1 MLRLILVFTI
11 AFSLSACAS
20 LMNRATQQMADNL
33 SNAML
38 NQNDLETVKA
48 GSPAYLIMIDS
59 LIEGDPDN
67 PSMLIA
73 GSKLYGSYATAFV
86 DDDDRAK
93 RLADK
98 SLNYAR
104 QALCAELNAL
114 CNSLPQKL
122 DVVEAELATIQP
134 QDQPLLYGFGA
145 AWAGWLQVNSDDWN
159 AIAQIPKIK
168 ALFERSIQL
177 DETYDL
183 GGAHLYLAVLSSQIP
198 PSLGGKPEQ
207 GREHFEKALALSG
220 GQNLMVYV
228 LYAEYYARLM
238 FEQELHDRLLQQALS
253 SDTDIPGLT
262 LINTL
267 AQQRAAILLEE
278 SSEYF

>member
-1 MLRLILVFTI
+1 MLRLFLVITI

-20 LMNRATQQMADNL
+20 LMNRATQRMADNL

-67 PSMLIA
+67 PSILIA
-73 GSKLYGSYATAFV
+73 GSKLYGSYATTFV
-86 DDDDRAK
+86 DDEDRAR

-104 QALCAELNAL
+104 QALCEELKAL
-114 CNSLPQKL
+114 CDSLEQKL
-122 DVVEAELATIQP
+122 DVMESELVNIQA
-134 QDQPLLYGFGA
+134 QQQPLLYGFAA
-145 AWAGWLQVNSDDWN
+145 AWAGWLQINSDDWN

-168 ALFERSIQL
+168 ALFERSVQL
-177 DETYDL
+177 DESYDR

-207 GREHFEKALALSG
+207 GRAHFEKALVLSEG
-220 GQNLMVYV
+220 KNLMVHV

-253 SDTDIPGLT
+253 SDADVPGLT

-267 AQQRAAILLEE
+267 AQQRAAVLLEE

>member
-1 MLRLILVFTI
+1 M
-11 AFSLSACAS
+11 
-20 LMNRATQQMADNL
+20 
-33 SNAML
+33 
-38 NQNDLETVKA
+38 
-48 GSPAYLIMIDS
+48 
-59 LIEGDPDN
+59 
-67 PSMLIA
+67 
-73 GSKLYGSYATAFV
+73 
-86 DDDDRAK
+86 
-93 RLADK
+93 
-98 SLNYAR
+98 
-104 QALCAELNAL
+104 
-114 CNSLPQKL
+114 
-122 DVVEAELATIQP
+122 EAELATIQP

-168 ALFERSIQL
+168 ALFERSIRL

-183 GGAHLYLAVLSSQIP
+183 GGAHLDLAVLSSQIP

-278 SSEYF
+278 SREYF